1 MVTKNVLSQYVDLRK
16 EMGEVR
22 NKIKKL
28 ESDIKKI
35 EDGET
40 VRDTVTGGYGG
51 TQHFKVEGIP
61 VPEYSRKKTLLY
73 ARKVTLELLEI
84 DLVEKT
90 NDVEKFIASVDDS
103 RVRRIINLRF
113 LESKSWNEVADAI
126 GGGNT
131 ENSVRMIFNRFME
144 SCSICS
150 EKIL

>member
-1 MVTKNVLSQYVDLRK
+1 MVTKNVLSQYVDLKK

-40 VRDTVTGGYGG
+40 VIDTVTGGYGG

-73 ARKVTLELLEI
+73 ARKATLELLEI
-84 DLVEKT
+84 DLIEKT

>member
-40 VRDTVTGGYGG
+40 VRDTVTGVYGG

-73 ARKVTLELLEI
+73 ARKATLELLEI

-150 EKIL
+150 DNML